1 MTPRQVTLTQND
13 FEDLFVNNQYMLK
26 VETYL
31 NRFNPITTMRMERME
46 IRHSAILA
54 WLLDPRE
61 THGLQDKFL
70 RTFLCEA
77 MRGQGHMGNPTALEI
92 SQADL
97 RDADVRRE
105 WQSIDIFIRLP
116 RLNWAFIIENKF
128 QSNQHEGQLSK
139 YAERV
144 KSIFEPDEGALKVRG
159 IFLTLYE
166 EPPQDESFVPI
177 HYSAICEVLPNL
189 LEQHSETIRGDVAM
203 FVRHY
208 VEIIREATGMS
219 SERDEMEG
227 LARQLYR
234 AHRKVLDFIMEHG
247 ATTDFMLAVEAAFGE
262 NIASGDDFELQDHTF
277 MFNDHNN
284 HRASFLPRS
293 WVNNIGAELYWEG
306 CEYWWAGYPL
316 ICWVQLHED
325 GDSSSGRLSLYA
337 EVGPLSNYEF
347 RKSLIERIDGISKDN
362 ASKLVGFQKG
372 STELG
377 KKYSKFLK
385 NNVVQISDTQNIE
398 ELEKA
403 INTLVKRF
411 IPVFD
416 MLAPIMWE
424 FREHGT
430 VENMA
435 DKG

>member
-1 MTPRQVTLTQND
+1 MTNHRASLTQSD
-13 FEDLFVNNQYMLK
+13 FENLFVNNQYLTK

-77 MRGQGHMGNPTALEI
+77 MRGQGHMGSPTALEI

-105 WQSIDIFIRLP
+105 WQSIDIFIMLP
-116 RLNWAFIIENKF
+116 RLNWVFIIENKF
-128 QSNQHEGQLSK
+128 QSNQHEGQLAK

-144 KSIFEPDEGALKVRG
+144 TSIFEPYEGALKVRG

-166 EPPQDESFVPI
+166 EPPEDESFVPI
-177 HYSAICEVLPNL
+177 HYSAICEILPNL
-189 LEQHSETIRGDVAM
+189 LEQHSDTIRNDVGM

-219 SERDEMEG
+219 SEQDEMEG

-234 AHRKVLDFIMEHG
+234 THRKVLDFIMEHG
-247 ATTDFMLAVEAAFGE
+247 ATTDFVLAVEAAFGE
-262 NIASGDDFELQDHTF
+262 NIASGDDFEIQDRTF

-284 HRASFLPRS
+284 HQASFLPRS
-293 WVNNIGAELYWEG
+293 WIDNIGAELYW
-306 CEYWWAGYPL
+306 
-316 ICWVQLHED
+316 
-325 GDSSSGRLSLYA
+325 GRLRA
-337 EVGPLSNYEF
+337 
-347 RKSLIERIDGISKDN
+347 
-362 ASKLVGFQKG
+362 LVGW
-372 STELG
+372 
-377 KKYSKFLK
+377 
-385 NNVVQISDTQNIE
+385 
-398 ELEKA
+398 
-403 INTLVKRF
+403 
-411 IPVFD
+411 IPTD
-416 MLAPIMWE
+416 MLGAI
-424 FREHGT
+424 
-430 VENMA
+430 A
-435 DKG
+435 

>member
-1 MTPRQVTLTQND
+1 V
-13 FEDLFVNNQYMLK
+13 
-26 VETYL
+26 VEKYT
-31 NRFNPITTMRMERME
+31 E
-46 IRHSAILA
+46 
-54 WLLDPRE
+54 
-61 THGLQDKFL
+61 
-70 RTFLCEA
+70 
-77 MRGQGHMGNPTALEI
+77 LELI
-92 SQADL
+92 A
-97 RDADVRRE
+97 
-105 WQSIDIFIRLP
+105 
-116 RLNWAFIIENKF
+116 
-128 QSNQHEGQLSK
+128 K

-144 KSIFEPDEGALKVRG
+144 KSIFEPYEGALKVRG

-177 HYSAICEVLPNL
+177 HYSAICEVLPSL
-189 LEQHSETIRGDVAM
+189 LEQHSETIRSDVGM

-247 ATTDFMLAVEAAFGE
+247 ATTDFVLAVEAAFGE
-262 NIASGDDFELQDHTF
+262 NIASGDDFEIQDRTF

-284 HRASFLPRS
+284 HQASFLPRS

-362 ASKLVGFQKG
+362 ATKLVGFQKG

-416 MLAPIMWE
+416 MLAPIMSE
-424 FREHGT
+424 FTEYGT